1 MQRSVAAAKIQEPEE
16 TCMTRPQE
24 PNRRQWLVGAATA
37 AAASTTV
44 PARAQSAAAV
54 STLAAEVPMT
64 FPRTEFV
71 YEAIVDIAEAVSM
84 GTGPLGERRIVP
96 ITGGE
101 FAGPG
106 IKGTV
111 LPGGADRQLVRQDGA
126 RLLDALYELKT
137 DDGVL
142 ITVHNQVLVRTPQG
156 QPRYAASHIRLSA
169 PNGKYGALNDCVYTG
184 TLDSLRP
191 KRNAVLIRVFRIV

>member
-1 MQRSVAAAKIQEPEE
+1 
-16 TCMTRPQE
+16 MTQPTDTT
-24 PNRRQWLVGAATA
+24 RRHWLIGTATA
-37 AAASTTV
+37 AAA
-44 PARAQSAAAV
+44 AAATTA
-54 STLAAEVPMT
+54 TLPAQAQQAMTPASPLGTDVPMT
-64 FPRTEFV
+64 VPRTEFV
-71 YEAIVDIAEAVSM
+71 YEAIVDIADMVNM

-106 IKGTV
+106 LKGTV

-169 PNGKYGALNDCVYTG
+169 PNGKYGWLNDAVYTG

-191 KRNAVLIRVFRIV
+191 KRNAVLVRVFRIL

>member
-1 MQRSVAAAKIQEPEE
+1 
-16 TCMTRPQE
+16 MTQPT
-24 PNRRQWLVGAATA
+24 RRHWLLGA
-37 AAASTTV
+37 AAAATTATL
-44 PARAQSAAAV
+44 PAQAQQAPSPA
-54 STLAAEVPMT
+54 SPLGTDVPMV

-71 YEAIVDIAEAVSM
+71 YESIVDIADMVNM

-106 IKGTV
+106 IKGVV

-137 DDGVL
+137 DDGVVV
-142 ITVHNQVLVRTPQG
+142 TVHNQVLVRTPQG
-156 QPRYAASHIRLSA
+156 EPRYAASHIRLSA
-169 PNGKYGALNDCVYTG
+169 PNGKYGWLNDCVYTG

-191 KRNAVLIRVFRIV
+191 KRNAVLIRVFRII

>member
-1 MQRSVAAAKIQEPEE
+1 
-16 TCMTRPQE
+16 MTQPTE
-24 PNRRQWLVGAATA
+24 SSRRHWLLGA
-37 AAASTTV
+37 AAAATTTTL
-44 PARAQSAAAV
+44 PAQAQQAATTA
-54 STLAAEVPMT
+54 SPLGTDVPMT

-71 YEAIVDIAEAVSM
+71 YESIVDIADLVNM
-84 GTGPLGERRIVP
+84 GTSPLGERRIVP

-137 DDGVL
+137 DDGVI

-169 PNGKYGALNDCVYTG
+169 PNGKYGWLNDCVYTG

>member
-1 MQRSVAAAKIQEPEE
+1 MPTPLASSRRHWLLGAAA
-16 TCMTRPQE
+16 
-24 PNRRQWLVGAATA
+24 AATA
-37 AAASTTV
+37 AALPAQAQPAATSAPPASPLGTDV
-44 PARAQSAAAV
+44 PISA
-54 STLAAEVPMT
+54 
-64 FPRTEFV
+64 PRTEFV
-71 YEAIVDIAEAVSM
+71 YESIVDIADMVTI
-84 GTGPLGERRIVP
+84 GPGPLGERRIVP

-106 IKGTV
+106 LKGTV
-111 LPGGADRQLVRQDGA
+111 LPGGADRQLVRRDGA

-137 DDGVL
+137 DDGAI
-142 ITVHNQVLVRTPQG
+142 ITVHNQVLVRTAPG

-169 PNGKYGALNDCVYTG
+169 PDGKYGWLNDCVYTG

>member
-1 MQRSVAAAKIQEPEE
+1 
-16 TCMTRPQE
+16 MTQPTDTT
-24 PNRRQWLVGAATA
+24 RRHWLIGTATA
-37 AAASTTV
+37 AAV
-44 PARAQSAAAV
+44 AAATTA
-54 STLAAEVPMT
+54 TLPAQAQQAMTPASPLGTDVPMT
-64 FPRTEFV
+64 VPRTEFV
-71 YEAIVDIAEAVSM
+71 YEAIVDIADMVNM

-106 IKGTV
+106 LKGTV

-169 PNGKYGALNDCVYTG
+169 PNGKYGWLNDAVYTG

-191 KRNAVLIRVFRIV
+191 KRNAVLVRVFRIL